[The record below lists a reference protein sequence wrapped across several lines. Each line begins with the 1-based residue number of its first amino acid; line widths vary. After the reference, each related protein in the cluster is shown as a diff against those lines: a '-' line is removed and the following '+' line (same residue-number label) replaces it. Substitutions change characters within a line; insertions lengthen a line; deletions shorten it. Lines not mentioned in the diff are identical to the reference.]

1 MEIEHATSKNQVIIK
16 FSIIY
21 VLANIGMALV
31 MYILE
36 IMDKSWLVTI
46 LSLGVNAAILFF
58 AMKSRKNDTLNGF
71 MTYGQGLGTG
81 MLILLFGGLV
91 TAVYTFVFYSYIDP
105 EFIDKIL
112 ETSRAEMLKKD
123 MSDEQIDQALE
134 MSKKFMSPI
143 MMTIFAYLGSLFFGL
158 IISLVLAAVTKRENP
173 HAAYNKLES

>member
-21 VLANIGMALV
+21 ALANIGVALV

-36 IMDKSWLVTI
+36 IMDKSWLITI
-46 LSLGVNAAILFF
+46 LSLGVNAAIMFF
-58 AMKSRKNDTLNGF
+58 AMKSRKNDTLNGY

-81 MLILLFGGLV
+81 MLIAIFGGLV

-105 EFIDKIL
+105 EFIDKML
-112 ETSRAEMLKKD
+112 EISRTEMLKKD

-134 MSKKFMSPI
+134 MSKKFKSPI
-143 MMTIFAYLGSLFFGL
+143 MMTVFAYIGSLFFGL
-158 IISLVLAAVTKRENP
+158 IISLVLAAVTKNENP
-173 HAAYNKLES
+173 NAAYNKLES

>member
-21 VLANIGMALV
+21 ALANIGVALV

-36 IMDKSWLVTI
+36 IMDKSWLITI
-46 LSLGVNAAILFF
+46 LSLGVNAAIMFF
-58 AMKSRKNDTLNGF
+58 AMKSRKNDTLNGY

-81 MLILLFGGLV
+81 MLIAIFGGLV

-105 EFIDKIL
+105 EFIDKML
-112 ETSRAEMLKKD
+112 EISRTEMLKKD

-143 MMTIFAYLGSLFFGL
+143 MMTVFAYIGSLFFGL
-158 IISLVLAAVTKRENP
+158 IISLVLAAVTKNENP
-173 HAAYNKLES
+173 NAAYNKLES

>member
-21 VLANIGMALV
+21 ALANIGMALV

-36 IMDKSWLVTI
+36 IMDKSWLITI
-46 LSLGVNAAILFF
+46 LSLGVNAAIMFF
-58 AMKSRKNDTLNGF
+58 AMKSRKNDTLNGY

-81 MLILLFGGLV
+81 MLIAILGGLV

-105 EFIDKIL
+105 EFIDKML
-112 ETSRAEMLKKD
+112 EISRAEMLKKD

-143 MMTIFAYLGSLFFGL
+143 MMTVFAYIGSLFFGL
-158 IISLVLAAVTKRENP
+158 IISLVLAAVTKNENP
-173 HAAYNKLES
+173 NAAYNKLES